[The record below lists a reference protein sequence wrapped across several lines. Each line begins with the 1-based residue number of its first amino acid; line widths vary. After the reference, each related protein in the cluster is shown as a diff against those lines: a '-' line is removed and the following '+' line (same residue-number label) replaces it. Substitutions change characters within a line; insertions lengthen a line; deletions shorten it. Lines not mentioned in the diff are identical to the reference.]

1 MADWESVC
9 KGETE
14 GKWKNGRLTGVWD
27 SSGLF
32 PFLSKPDVFWV
43 RVRDVERERGR
54 ETEVETEAMRQME
67 AKREQTSF
75 FFLASVSHMVYTF
88 KLKACLVCAFCV
100 RESEK
105 KKTNGCETM
114 ERWSDK
120 ALPFYCG
127 ISLNLARRPA
137 DVSVCKQR
145 YLIRFVL
152 CLHLVLP
159 PRVCVRWRQGAN

>member
-1 MADWESVC
+1 M
-9 KGETE
+9 
-14 GKWKNGRLTGVWD
+14 
-27 SSGLF
+27 
-32 PFLSKPDVFWV
+32 FWV

-114 ERWSDK
+114 ER
-120 ALPFYCG
+120 
-127 ISLNLARRPA
+127 
-137 DVSVCKQR
+137 
-145 YLIRFVL
+145 
-152 CLHLVLP
+152 
-159 PRVCVRWRQGAN
+159 